1 MKFIKDWRISL
12 LVAALMYDELILE
25 DIVYQEVKP
34 QSLVTTIDIVY
45 GEVKPHSL
53 VTTIDI
59 VYQKVTPHSLVTTI
73 DIQRRIQGGGGVHPA
88 RAPPKIGK
96 NMIFFG
102 VKS

>member
-45 GEVKPHSL
+45 GEVKPHPL

-59 VYQKVTPHSLVTTI
+59 VYQKVTPHSLVTTT
-73 DIQRRIQGGGGVHPA
+73 DIQRRIQGGGCTR
-88 RAPPKIGK
+88 RAPP
-96 NMIFFG
+96 
-102 VKS
+102 